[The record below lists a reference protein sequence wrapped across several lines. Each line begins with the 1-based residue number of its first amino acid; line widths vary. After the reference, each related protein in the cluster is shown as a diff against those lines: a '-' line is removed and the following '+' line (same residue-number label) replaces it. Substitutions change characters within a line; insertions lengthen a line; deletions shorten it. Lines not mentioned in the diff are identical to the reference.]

1 MHHSEKGIEIQ
12 EKWIE
17 EVLPKDCD
25 TQDVT
30 TMLRVFENLQ
40 ERKKD
45 LFPSIRTFIMG
56 HDLRIDS
63 ENIHLDIS
71 SAPLDKKN

>member
-1 MHHSEKGIEIQ
+1 
-12 EKWIE
+12 
-17 EVLPKDCD
+17 
-25 TQDVT
+25 
-30 TMLRVFENLQ
+30 MLRVFENLH

-45 LFPSIRTFIMG
+45 LFPGIRTIIIG